1 MILHVSKNKKTGNL
15 QDSLAIVTI
24 LQSHLSQ
31 SALQYKPYSLI
42 STHTH
47 THIYA
52 GFWSRHSICSVTH
65 SSRERSCF
73 NEGKHPV
80 NSRAE
85 ISSLPS
91 GYLLSDLKWEGQICL
106 GHINKNAA
114 KCCMEFIPVF
124 LLSLTNMFS
133 LLPHFPQA

>member
-1 MILHVSKNKKTGNL
+1 MFQKTRKQETFKTHWPL
-15 QDSLAIVTI
+15 WQYY
-24 LQSHLSQ
+24 SHIYLKV
-31 SALQYKPYSLI
+31 LYSTSHI
-42 STHTH
+42 HSFTH

>member
-42 STHTH
+42 YTH
-47 THIYA
+47 THIRRLLIETFA
-52 GFWSRHSICSVTH
+52 LSHIH

>member
-1 MILHVSKNKKTGNL
+1 MILHVSKNKKTRNL

-24 LQSHLSQ
+24 RAIFTHFHT
-31 SALQYKPYSLI
+31 
-42 STHTH
+42 THTFTQAFNWDTAFALSHIH
-47 THIYA
+47 T
-52 GFWSRHSICSVTH
+52 
-65 SSRERSCF
+65 SRERSCF
-73 NEGKHPV
+73 NKGKHPV

-106 GHINKNAA
+106 GHINNNAT

-124 LLSLTNMFS
+124 LLSLTNVFS
-133 LLPHFPQA
+133 FLSHFPQAWCIFLFHQK

>member
-1 MILHVSKNKKTGNL
+1 MILHVSKNRKPSRLTGHCDNTTVTFISKCFTV
-15 QDSLAIVTI
+15 QAIFT
-24 LQSHLSQ
+24 HF
-31 SALQYKPYSLI
+31 
-42 STHTH
+42 HTH
-47 THIYA
+47 TYTQAFDRDTAFALSHI
-52 GFWSRHSICSVTH
+52 H

>member
-1 MILHVSKNKKTGNL
+1 MILHVSKIKKTGNL

-47 THIYA
+47 TQAFDRDTAFALSHI
-52 GFWSRHSICSVTH
+52 H

>member
-1 MILHVSKNKKTGNL
+1 MFQKTRKQETFKTHWPL
-15 QDSLAIVTI
+15 WQYY
-24 LQSHLSQ
+24 SHIYLKV
-31 SALQYKPYSLI
+31 LYSTSHI
-42 STHTH
+42 HSFPHTHTH
-47 THIYA
+47 TYTQAFDRDTAFALSHI
-52 GFWSRHSICSVTH
+52 H